1 MNIIQDKNLSVASSS
16 QDLYFVEV
24 SGGTLPKKSKVAI
37 KKVATF
43 QIGKFAVTM
52 EEWVIVRNWA
62 QLNGFDIKPGC
73 ADRARHPVTKVN
85 WYDCVKWCNAKSLM
99 EGLETVYGMKG
110 TDGYYCQGEFGSD
123 ESDNVIFKP
132 DANGYRL
139 PMEAEWEWAAIGGC
153 NSKGYTY
160 SGSNNLN
167 DVGWCETNAGNWV
180 NEVGKKAPN
189 ELGLFDMSGNVYEWC
204 WDYDPC
210 YPSERRARGG
220 SWRRGADYCKVFKCY
235 TNRVPTHDCNM
246 FGLRLARNL

>member
-1 MNIIQDKNLSVASSS
+1 
-16 QDLYFVEV
+16 
-24 SGGTLPKKSKVAI
+24 
-37 KKVATF
+37 
-43 QIGKFAVTM
+43 
-52 EEWVIVRNWA
+52 
-62 QLNGFDIKPGC
+62 
-73 ADRARHPVTKVN
+73 
-85 WYDCVKWCNAKSLM
+85 M

-123 ESDNVIFKP
+123 GSDNVIFKP

-210 YPSERRARGG
+210 YPSELRARGG
-220 SWRRGADYCKVFKCY
+220 SWRRSADYCKVFKCY